1 MQLSL
6 QIVYISGMGKA
17 QKDIQTIQHRNMWGE
32 WTFTFEGNTLCG
44 LRFSGS
50 GESSIVPSSV
60 KACAYA
66 TPDTDIPLKRSTTK
80 AYNNVVKELNQYL
93 AGKITE
99 FTVPIAIHGTE
110 FQVSVLEATRK
121 IPYGKTW
128 TYKQVAEAIGHPN
141 AERAVG
147 NTLHNNP
154 LQVIIPCHRVV
165 TSKGKIGGYALGT
178 DLKRRLLCME
188 GAIQNELEL
197 E

>member
-1 MQLSL
+1 
-6 QIVYISGMGKA
+6 MGKA

-66 TPDTDIPLKRSTTK
+66 TPDTDIPLK
-80 AYNNVVKELNQYL
+80 
-93 AGKITE
+93 ITE
-99 FTVPIAIHGTE
+99 FSVPITIHGTE

-165 TSKGKIGGYALGT
+165 TSRGKIGGYALGT

>member
-66 TPDTDIPLKRSTTK
+66 TPDTDIPLTLSGHTHAMQFRIGNLTPVVLKYPEWGGQYEENGQQLFVSTGVGGNIPFRFG
-80 AYNNVVKELNQYL
+80 AWPE
-93 AGKITE
+93 IC
-99 FTVPIAIHGTE
+99 
-110 FQVSVLEATRK
+110 VL
-121 IPYGKTW
+121 
-128 TYKQVAEAIGHPN
+128 
-141 AERAVG
+141 
-147 NTLHNNP
+147 TLR
-154 LQVIIPCHRVV
+154 C
-165 TSKGKIGGYALGT
+165 K
-178 DLKRRLLCME
+178 
-188 GAIQNELEL
+188 
-197 E
+197 

>member
-1 MQLSL
+1 ME
-6 QIVYISGMGKA
+6 KA
-17 QKDIQTIQHRNMWGE
+17 EKDILTIVHRNMWGQ
-32 WTFTFEGNTLCG
+32 WSFSFEGRFLCG

-50 GESSIVPSSV
+50 GDTAVVPSTV

-66 TPDTDIPLKRSTTK
+66 AAEQDSALRGNTAKTYRK
-80 AYNNVVKELNQYL
+80 AVQELNQYL
-93 AGKITE
+93 EGKITE
-99 FTVPIAIHGTE
+99 FTVPIKIHGTD
-110 FQVSVLEATRK
+110 FQVSVLEAIQN

-128 TYKQVAEAIGHPN
+128 TYKQVAEIIGHPN
-141 AERAVG
+141 AVRAVG
-147 NTLHNNP
+147 NALHSNP

-165 TSKGKIGGYALGT
+165 TSRGKIGGYALGT

>member
-1 MQLSL
+1 M
-6 QIVYISGMGKA
+6 A
-17 QKDIQTIQHRNMWGE
+17 QAKPGILTIRHRNMWGQ
-32 WTFTFEGNTLCG
+32 WSFSFEGNLLCG
-44 LRFSGS
+44 LRFSGAD
-50 GESSIVPSSV
+50 EAIVPSSV

-66 TPDTDIPLKRSTTK
+66 TPDNDVPLPRSTAK
-80 AYNNVVKELNQYL
+80 AYNNVVKELNLYL
-93 AGKITE
+93 AGKLQK
-99 FTVPIAIHGTE
+99 FTIPIKLSGTK
-110 FQVSVLEATRK
+110 FQMSVLEATMD

-128 TYKQVAEAIGHPN
+128 TYKQVAEIIGHPK

-147 NTLHNNP
+147 NALHTNP

-165 TSKGKIGGYALGT
+165 TSRGKIGGYALGT